1 MPGKNIWFR
10 LEAPQACFKAVRIQ
24 DSWLTHSRGENSG
37 NAPATGMSGPPR
49 SKKPARYIYGS
60 HRTRLRKSSG
70 VQFSQAKSSPSIAAP
85 IDREDGMSK
94 TPGDSRV
101 ATKSRKWT
109 LMVRRSAETSTRPS
123 SAAIRKTSG
132 SIAPSGIVPE
142 AARKSIA
149 GSLRSSPF
157 RMSGSMSASA

>member
-1 MPGKNIWFR
+1 MPFEFKTLGSLTRVVKTTEMHGNR
-10 LEAPQACFKAVRIQ
+10 NVRSDALKEA
-24 DSWLTHSRGENSG
+24 SSG
-37 NAPATGMSGPPR
+37 
-49 SKKPARYIYGS
+49 YIYGS